1 MADKKIMVDTSLL
14 IDYFRKT
21 DKTNVRLVNH
31 FRNYKQLFISS
42 ITEFEVMNGAKQL
55 HVEFWN
61 GMLPKFTVLD
71 FDSKAARRA
80 ALITDQLKKKR
91 KTIDKPDLFI
101 AATAIAHGLEFDTL
115 NIKHFIHID
124 GLLMLTKQNGG

>member
-1 MADKKIMVDTSLL
+1 MADKKLMVDTSLL

-21 DKTNVRLVNH
+21 DKNNARLVNH
-31 FRNYKQLFISS
+31 FRNYKQLYISS

-61 GMLPKFTVLD
+61 GMLPRFTVLD
-71 FDSKAARRA
+71 FDSKAARQA
-80 ALITDQLKKKR
+80 AAITEQLKTKR

-101 AATAIAHGLEFDTL
+101 AATAVAHGLAFDTL
-115 NIKHFIHID
+115 NIRHFIHID
-124 GLLMLTKQNGG
+124 GLFLLTNQN